1 MKAEPTGSLDWIGR
15 LIEID
20 TTSRTSNLGLIETVR
35 DHLRGLGL
43 EAVLTYDRVG
53 AKANLFCS
61 IPDARERITGGV
73 VLSGHTDTVPVD
85 GQEWDT
91 NPFKPT
97 QRDGKLYGRGTA
109 DMKGFIGIV
118 LAQVPQ
124 LLQRRLSTPVH
135 LAFSFDEEVGCLGA
149 PLMLQDLQRRG
160 IAPSGCIVGEPTS
173 MQVVVSHK
181 GFSAYRCKVVG
192 QAAHS
197 SLPADGVNAI
207 EYAAQLIAYI
217 RSLSAEMGDRGPFDA
232 AYDVPHSTAQTSS
245 VTGGGVVNTVPEF
258 CQFEFT
264 IRHLPEVEAEGFF
277 EQVQRQATAV
287 VLPQMR
293 AGICDDSVGITFDR
307 VVRVPGLDAGAQ
319 SDFVRLI
326 RRLAGDSETRK
337 VAYTTEA
344 GLFQQV
350 GVPTLVCGPGDIRQ
364 AHRRNEYL
372 SLDQIR
378 QCERFMEDLAQSLTL
393 E

>member
-35 DHLRGLGL
+35 DYLRRLGL
-43 EAVLTYDRVG
+43 ATVLTYDCAG

-85 GQEWDT
+85 GQDWDT
-91 NPFKPT
+91 DPFKPT
-97 QRDGKLYGRGTA
+97 LRDGKLYGRGTA

-118 LAQVPQ
+118 LAQVPR
-124 LLQRRLSTPVH
+124 LLQRRLSAPVH

-149 PLMLQDLQRRG
+149 PLMLQDLGQRG
-160 IAPSGCIVGEPTS
+160 IAPTGCIVGEPTS

-197 SLPADGVNAI
+197 SLPSDGVNAI
-207 EYAAQLIAYI
+207 EHAAQLIAYI
-217 RSLSAEMGDRGPFDA
+217 RAISDEMGARGPFDA

-264 IRHLPEVEAEGFF
+264 IRHLPEVEAESFF
-277 EQVQRQATAV
+277 EQVQGQASKV
-287 VLPQMR
+287 VLPRMR
-293 AGICDDSVGITFDR
+293 TGSDDAGVGITFDR
-307 VVRVPGLDAGAQ
+307 VVRVPGLEADEQAE
-319 SDFVRLI
+319 FVRLI

-337 VAYTTEA
+337 VAYGTEA
-344 GLFQQV
+344 GLFQQI

-372 SLDQIR
+372 SVDQIR
-378 QCERFMEDLAQSLTL
+378 RCERFMEDLAQSLTH

>member
-35 DHLRGLGL
+35 DYLRRLGL
-43 EAVLTYDRVG
+43 ETVLTYDRVG

-61 IPDARERITGGV
+61 IPDARERITGGI

-85 GQEWDT
+85 GQDWDT
-91 NPFKPT
+91 DPFKPT
-97 QRDGKLYGRGTA
+97 QRDGKLHGRGTA

-124 LLQRRLSTPVH
+124 LLQRRLSAPVH

-160 IAPSGCIVGEPTS
+160 IAPTGCIVGEPTS

-207 EYAAQLIAYI
+207 EHAAHLIAYI
-217 RSLSAEMGDRGPFDA
+217 RAISDEMGARGPFDV

-245 VTGGGVVNTVPEF
+245 VTGGGVLNTVPEF

-264 IRHLPEVEAEGFF
+264 IRHLPEVEAESIF
-277 EQVQRQATAV
+277 EQVQRQASSV

-293 AGICDDSVGITFDR
+293 TGGGDGGVDITFER
-307 VVRVPGLDAGAQ
+307 GVRVPGLEADEQ
-319 SDFVRLI
+319 SEFIRLI

-337 VAYTTEA
+337 VAYGTEA
-344 GLFQQV
+344 GLFQQI

-378 QCERFMEDLAQSLTL
+378 RCERFMGELAQALTH

>member
-35 DHLRGLGL
+35 DYLRSLGL

-61 IPDARERITGGV
+61 IPDAREGIAGGV

-91 NPFKPT
+91 DPFRPT
-97 QRDGKLYGRGTA
+97 ERDGKLYGRGTA

-118 LAQVPQ
+118 LAQVPRF
-124 LLQRRLSTPVH
+124 LQRNLSAPVH
-135 LAFSFDEEVGCLGA
+135 LAFSFDEELGCLGA

-160 IAPSGCIVGEPTS
+160 ISPTGCIVGEPTG

-207 EYAAQLIAYI
+207 EHAAQLIAYI
-217 RSLSAEMGDRGPFDA
+217 RAISDEMSARGPFDA

-245 VTGGGVVNTVPEF
+245 IIGGGVINSVPEF

-277 EQVQRQATAV
+277 EQVQRQADKIV
-287 VLPQMR
+287 SQMR
-293 AGICDDSVGITFDR
+293 SRGDPGAGITFDR
-307 VVRVPGLDAGAQ
+307 VVRVPGLEAHER
-319 SDFVRLI
+319 SEFVRLI

-337 VAYTTEA
+337 VAYGTEA
-344 GLFQQV
+344 GLFQQI
-350 GVPTLVCGPGDIRQ
+350 GVPTLVCGPGDIHQ

-372 SLDQIR
+372 SLGQIR
-378 QCERFMEDLAQSLTL
+378 ECERFLEDLAQALAV